1 MAELRDR
8 IDITV
13 EELEESLGAVR
24 LPRFI
29 AESEKSFVGRI
40 DSICDEICSD
50 SNKRAIFV
58 SGPTSSGKTTF
69 TLRLSNRINER
80 GRKAVHLSLDDYYNL
95 SDIKCDREGRPD
107 FETIDTLD
115 VDRIQRD
122 IKALLNGETI
132 IPPFFDFN
140 LRVQKEGDPSNA
152 ICLGDDG
159 VLVVEGLHG
168 LSPRVSGECPSEQCS
183 KVFIMPY
190 GNVYCDSKIMDSNEI
205 RLIRRIIRDYRHRS
219 AHALATIDYWP
230 MIQKSEE
237 KYYEEYLTCA
247 DYHVNSFLAYESLI
261 VAPMAMNDIREA
273 LAKVEKGTI
282 EPSVF
287 MEKSP
292 SGKSFADLSAAL
304 VKANKL
310 MGHLGKIPVISPEQV
325 PSESILNEFIG
336 DEH

>member
-1 MAELRDR
+1 MAELRDK

-50 SNKRAIFV
+50 TNKRAIFV

-69 TLRLSNRINER
+69 TLRLSNTINKR
-80 GRKAVHLSLDDYYNL
+80 GRKAVHLSLDDYYNIK
-95 SDIKCDREGRPD
+95 DVKCDKEGRPD
-107 FETIDTLD
+107 FETIDALD
-115 VDRIQRD
+115 VERIQRD
-122 IKALLNGETI
+122 IKALLDGETVV
-132 IPPFFDFN
+132 PPFFDFN
-140 LRVQKEGDPSNA
+140 IRKQMEGDPANA

-168 LSPRVSGECPSEQCS
+168 LSPRISGECPAEKCS
-183 KVFIMPY
+183 K
-190 GNVYCDSKIMDSNEI
+190 DSNEI
-205 RLIRRIIRDYRHRS
+205 RLLRRIIRDYRHRS

-237 KYYEEYLTCA
+237 KYYEEYLTSA

-261 VAPMAMNDIREA
+261 VAPMAMGDISEA
-273 LAKVEKGTI
+273 LDKALNGSI

-292 SGKSFADLSAAL
+292 TGKPFADLSAAL

-325 PSESILNEFIG
+325 PAESILNEFIG
-336 DEH
+336 S

>member
-29 AESEKSFVGRI
+29 SESEKIFVGRI
-40 DSICDEICSD
+40 DAICDEICSD
-50 SNKRAIFV
+50 LSKRAIFV

-69 TLRLSNRINER
+69 TLRLSKTINER
-80 GRKAVHLSLDDYYNL
+80 GRKAFHLSLDDYYNIRDL
-95 SDIKCDREGRPD
+95 KCDKEGRPD
-107 FETIDTLD
+107 FETIDALD
-115 VDRIQRD
+115 VERIQKD
-122 IKALLNGETI
+122 IKDLLDGKTI
-132 IPPFFDFN
+132 IPPFFDFTV
-140 LRVQKEGDPSNA
+140 RKQMEGDPSNA

-168 LSPRVSGECPSEQCS
+168 LSPKISGECPSDKCS

-190 GNVYCDSKIMDSNEI
+190 GNVYCDSKLMDSNEI
-205 RLIRRIIRDYRHRS
+205 RLLRRIVRDYRHRS

-237 KYYEEYLTCA
+237 KYYEEYLTAA

-261 VAPMAMNDIREA
+261 VAPMAMGDIKEA
-273 LAKVEKGTI
+273 LDKVESGSI

-292 SGKSFADLSAAL
+292 SGKPFADLSAAL

-336 DEH
+336 EHS

>member
-29 AESEKSFVGRI
+29 AESEKNFVGRI
-40 DSICDEICSD
+40 DSICDEIFAD
-50 SNKRAIFV
+50 PDKKAIFV

-69 TLRLSNRINER
+69 TLRLSNRIIER
-80 GRKAVHLSLDDYYNL
+80 GRKAFHLSLDDYYNIGDL
-95 SDIKCDREGRPD
+95 KCDKDGRPD
-107 FETIDTLD
+107 FETIDALD
-115 VDRIQRD
+115 VDRIQHD
-122 IKALLNGETI
+122 INALLNGETV

-140 LRVQKEGDPSNA
+140 VREQREGDPANA

-168 LSPRVSGECPSEQCS
+168 LSPRISGGCPPEKCS

-190 GNVYCDSKIMDSNEI
+190 GNVYCDSKLMDSNEI

-237 KYYEEYLTCA
+237 KYYEEYLTAA

-261 VAPMAMNDIREA
+261 VAPMAMHDIQEA
-273 LAKVEKGTI
+273 LTKVENGSI
-282 EPSVF
+282 EASVF

-292 SGKSFADLSAAL
+292 TGKSFADLSAAL
-304 VKANKL
+304 IKANKL

-325 PSESILNEFIG
+325 PAESILNEFIA